1 MKQDPLDALSDFY
14 SACHRASAP
23 KLEAPRRGR
32 SLLVP
37 AIGATFG
44 LVAALAV
51 ALFPTAPSPEACRR
65 TIEAIASRQLPP
77 AEPLIKS
84 GLNTPRSRRK
94 AWSA

>member
-14 SACHRASAP
+14 SACHRAIVP
-23 KLEAPRRGR
+23 KFEAPRRRR

-37 AIGATFG
+37 AAGVTFG
-44 LVAALAV
+44 FVAALAV
-51 ALFPTAPSPEACRR
+51 ALFPATPSPETCRR
-65 TIEAIASRQLPP
+65 TVEAIASRQLPP

-84 GLNTPRSRRK
+84 GLNAPRSRRK